1 MPRSLLAKPLGETQP
16 ASGLTTG
23 GMTVDEVTLRQSLNQ
38 NQVVC
43 KGIIGAALVC
53 ISWESGPRGGKVS
66 SRWWRVMWIC
76 KEQQRCT
83 TMMNIFEAFKGKV
96 IESETESWLST
107 LSFSLFPSCKH
118 ILFYRILLLF
128 TLRSIRLMYLD
139 QNPFIRKMW
148 WLPHGSQVMCNT
160 FQMIP
165 LT

>member
-76 KEQQRCT
+76 KEQQLQNFNC
-83 TMMNIFEAFKGKV
+83 ISKF
-96 IESETESWLST
+96 I
-107 LSFSLFPSCKH
+107 LSFQTMNFLNRYLPFDSISSSQIIGSPVTSTFRKITGFPVKFALMSSSTN
-118 ILFYRILLLF
+118 IWLLLLLF
-128 TLRSIRLMYLD
+128 LLFWHCSKNANLC
-139 QNPFIRKMW
+139 K
-148 WLPHGSQVMCNT
+148 
-160 FQMIP
+160 
-165 LT
+165 